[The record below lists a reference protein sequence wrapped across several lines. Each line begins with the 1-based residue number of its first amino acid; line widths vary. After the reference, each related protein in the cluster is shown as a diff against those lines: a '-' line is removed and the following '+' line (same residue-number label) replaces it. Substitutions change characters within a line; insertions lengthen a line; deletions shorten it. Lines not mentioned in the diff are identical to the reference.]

1 MCFPISRGQIKK
13 QRKVKLT
20 KRRVRKM
27 TKKLFSG
34 LVAVLLV
41 LSLLP
46 VSLASTPQVGG
57 AVGINLNTG
66 QFAPRVYMDPAT
78 RIFRHNAADG
88 GTELVERTQNYAF
101 EGEQLS
107 WDVVVWDKNGR
118 EQISNV
124 HVTIGTTQGVGNQE
138 EVECVQNARVDAPST
153 IGARD
158 DEGNAL
164 AWNANTMLWYTCIF
178 TVEPQASMYGEYF
191 VVGEATDKT
200 GLMGTFD
207 ENSYWFFNPN
217 IALNIIGSIDFG
229 TLMPGQRGYSDTIV
243 VTNAADAGS
252 AVMLNMSISGSDF
265 YDPVSS
271 GARCPTSN
279 VLLLTTF
286 AYYATQGAYSSS
298 TNAGADVEGYDTIPY
313 EVNND
318 PSFRARII
326 DANPV
331 LNEGGDLAITFRLD
345 LPTPCIG
352 DYSAGNIYLC

>member
-1 MCFPISRGQIKK
+1 
-13 QRKVKLT
+13 
-20 KRRVRKM
+20 M

-158 DEGNAL
+158 DEGNTL
-164 AWNANTMLWYTCIF
+164 AWDANTMLWYTCIF

-207 ENSYWFFNPN
+207 ENELWFLNPVVGIQIRGN
-217 IALNIIGSIDFG
+217 INFG
-229 TLMPGQRGYSDTIV
+229 AVNPGQRAYSSTII
-243 VTNAADAGS
+243 VTNAADEGS
-252 AVMLNMSISGSDF
+252 AVVLNMSISGTDF
-265 YDPVSS
+265 YDAFSS
-271 GARCPTSN
+271 GARCPASN
-279 VLLLTTF
+279 VLSLTNF
-286 AYYATQGAYSSS
+286 RYYATNGAYSSS
-298 TNAGADVEGYDTIPY
+298 TNAGADVEGYDAIPY
-313 EVNND
+313 ETSD
-318 PSFRARII
+318 PSNRVPMI
-326 DANPV
+326 DANP
-331 LNEGGDLAITFRLD
+331 LLSQGSDIALTLRLD
-345 LPTPCIG
+345 IPQPCIG
-352 DYSAGNIYLC
+352 DFSAGNINFWGRVV